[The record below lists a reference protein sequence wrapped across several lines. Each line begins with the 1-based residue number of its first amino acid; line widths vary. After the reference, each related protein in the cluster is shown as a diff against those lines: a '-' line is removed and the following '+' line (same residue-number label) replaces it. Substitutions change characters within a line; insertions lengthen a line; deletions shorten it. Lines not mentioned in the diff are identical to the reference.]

1 MITGILDTAILIDF
15 LRGYSRA
22 VQWLS
27 SNPDIAITPIV
38 KFEILDGAANVKE
51 LRHSLKMLKQFQ
63 MVDLMPDDIEW
74 ALTQFTLYKL
84 SHNVG
89 SMDCL
94 IASTAFRLQVPLYT
108 RNLKHFAPML
118 GGLAQQ
124 PY

>member
-118 GGLAQQ
+118 GELAQQ